1 LGPDTDPDEGWR
13 SEIGERRS
21 EKGRRGHGTT
31 DHGLRF
37 FLRFHPCS
45 SGFICG
51 LISSG
56 LSFNA
61 EGAEVRR
68 DSQRVLLL
76 CVSLRLGVKNGAFP
90 RLRFGLANRVPPL
103 PGPLLPRREER
114 GKRGG
119 LVRVAGGG
127 PVPNPRARD
136 DSSPSLPFRMEGCA
150 QGTDATRS
158 GLGNSLWGVSPRVVL
173 GAQPWAG

>member
-1 LGPDTDPDEGWR
+1 MGPDTDPDEGWR

-76 CVSLRLGVKNGAFP
+76 CVSLRFLCVSALRMGPSVAAFFRMNDALGGSMAG
-90 RLRFGLANRVPPL
+90 RWR
-103 PGPLLPRREER
+103 ER
-114 GKRGG
+114 GFLSRALSGSIRFYPWSNSSGG
-119 LVRVAGGG
+119 CGFFSGFLCRAVVQVLRR
-127 PVPNPRARD
+127 PR
-136 DSSPSLPFRMEGCA
+136 
-150 QGTDATRS
+150 
-158 GLGNSLWGVSPRVVL
+158 
-173 GAQPWAG
+173 

>member
-1 LGPDTDPDEGWR
+1 MGPDTDPDEGWR

-68 DSQRVLLL
+68 GFFFSAFL
-76 CVSLRLGVKNGAFP
+76 CVSALRMVPFLVCGLGSPTGC
-90 RLRFGLANRVPPL
+90 
-103 PGPLLPRREER
+103 LLSPALSSRG

-119 LVRVAGGG
+119 RGAGSSVWRAAVRCPTHERGTILLPLFHSEWRGARRERMQ
-127 PVPNPRARD
+127 PVPGWGIVCG
-136 DSSPSLPFRMEGCA
+136 GCHP
-150 QGTDATRS
+150 G
-158 GLGNSLWGVSPRVVL
+158 
-173 GAQPWAG
+173 